1 MKQHKVTIELTL
13 PEKANP
19 KYQNLSL
26 RETQKWGHRIIGG
39 DLADLQFDGYT
50 TTENTTTLIN
60 PMLLT
65 DTEYNE
71 DEVNN
76 IAYDTLFNSYNNI
89 GIETVEHN

>member
-13 PEKANP
+13 PKKANP

-71 DEVNN
+71 DEIGKAACRERVKHREY
-76 IAYDTLFNSYNNI
+76 IAVV
-89 GIETVEHN
+89 TVAY